1 MGRHSRRGPAPKGD
15 TADTTTTAAAAARG
29 VRDAPDARYD
39 DRRDTGQGAALPRQ
53 QAQGTPPHGTPVHG
67 YGAPARG
74 RPAPGVPPVPD
85 GWQQSGTPARGVP
98 RYGGQTQGAAGSGGQ
113 GQGAPGY
120 GGQSRGA
127 PGSGGQGQGA
137 PGYGG
142 QGQGAPGYGDGTP
155 PRGVPQYGEGTPAHG
170 FPRHGN
176 AAPAQGPPRPGGGP
190 PPQGGPRHGDGTPPH
205 GVPGYGGG
213 TPPHGVPGYGGGTPP
228 HGVPRSADGTPAH
241 GTPRVRGGHP
251 EQQETGG
258 GWKNLHG
265 RTAAGAGYG
274 APAAGQGVPLPR
286 QRQAPVEGPRRDY
299 VEAFDESDDLFTP
312 RKPVTRGPADP
323 YAAVTDWDGA
333 PDTGVPSDTDTN
345 TDAVDDE
352 PPTGVPA
359 QTRGGKGRAFTG
371 IAAAAVTTVLA
382 VVVAGQVADEHDS
395 PSVQSQSAGE
405 QARDARESASRGDD
419 RATPDAP
426 TAEPLTYEQQMD
438 RRFPLA
444 ATRAGT
450 GTFYAVKGI
459 GKAPGKGRK
468 VTYRVD
474 VERGLD
480 LDGALFAEAVHRT
493 LNDRRSWAHDGLA
506 FERIETGDAEFVIT
520 LASPETTADWC
531 AKSGLDTTEDNVS
544 CDSAATERVMINAY
558 RWAQGAETYGD
569 KMFAYRQMLINHEI
583 GHRLGHNHVTCDK
596 DGDLAPVMQQQ
607 TKFLEYG
614 GISCRPNAWPYPKG

>member
-15 TADTTTTAAAAARG
+15 TADTTAAARG
-29 VRDAPDARYD
+29 VRDAPEARYD
-39 DRRDTGQGAALPRQ
+39 DRWDAGQGAARPQRQ
-53 QAQGTPPHGTPVHG
+53 TQDTPPYGTPPHGTPVHG
-67 YGAPARG
+67 YGAPG
-74 RPAPGVPPVPD
+74 APSVPD
-85 GWQQSGTPARGVP
+85 GRQRNGTPARGVP
-98 RYGGQTQGAAGSGGQ
+98 RYGDPA
-113 GQGAPGY
+113 QGAPRY
-120 GGQSRGA
+120 GDGTPPRGV
-127 PGSGGQGQGA
+127 PR
-137 PGYGG
+137 
-142 QGQGAPGYGDGTP
+142 YGDGTP

-170 FPRHGN
+170 FPRYGN
-176 AAPAQGPPRPGGGP
+176 GTPAQGAPRP
-190 PPQGGPRHGDGTPPH
+190 GDGTPAH
-205 GVPGYGGG
+205 GVPGFGDR
-213 TPPHGVPGYGGGTPP
+213 TPPN
-228 HGVPRSADGTPAH
+228 GVPRYADGTPAH

-251 EQQETGG
+251 EQPDDGG
-258 GWKNLHG
+258 GWRALHG
-265 RTAAGAGYG
+265 RSAAGAGHG
-274 APAAGQGVPLPR
+274 APAAGRGVPLPR

-312 RKPVTRGPADP
+312 RKPVTRRPADP
-323 YAAVTDWDGA
+323 YATVTDWDSA
-333 PDTGVPSDTDTN
+333 PATGVPSDTG
-345 TDAVDDE
+345 AGVVDDE

-371 IAAAAVTTVLA
+371 MAAAAVTTVLA
-382 VVVAGQVADEHDS
+382 VVVAGQVADGPDS

-405 QARDARESASRGDD
+405 QARDVRDSTSRGDD
-419 RATPDAP
+419 RATPGAP
-426 TAEPLTYEQQMD
+426 TAKPLTYEQQMD
-438 RRFPLA
+438 RKFPPA

-450 GTFYAVKGI
+450 GKFYAVKGI
-459 GKAPGKGRK
+459 DRAPGKGRK
-468 VTYRVD
+468 ITYRVD

-493 LNDRRSWAHDGLA
+493 LNDRRSWAHDGLT
-506 FERIETGDAEFVIT
+506 FERIESGDAEFVIT

-544 CDSAATERVMINAY
+544 CDSAATERVLINAY

-614 GISCRPNAWPYPKG
+614 GISCRPNPWPYPKG

>member
-1 MGRHSRRGPAPKGD
+1 MGRHSRRGPAPKSD
-15 TADTTTTAAAAARG
+15 TADTTTAAAAARG
-29 VRDAPDARYD
+29 ARDAPETRYD
-39 DRRDTGQGAALPRQ
+39 DRRDTGQGAALPGQ
-53 QAQGTPPHGTPVHG
+53 QAQGTPPQGTPPHGTPVHG
-67 YGAPARG
+67 YGSPGRG
-74 RPAPGVPPVPD
+74 PVPGVPPVPD
-85 GWQQSGTPARGVP
+85 GWQQGGTPAHGVP
-98 RYGGQTQGAAGSGGQ
+98 RYGGQQ
-113 GQGAPGY
+113 QGAPRY
-120 GGQSRGA
+120 GGQPQGGPGRRGQVQ
-127 PGSGGQGQGA
+127 GG
-137 PGYGG
+137 
-142 QGQGAPGYGDGTP
+142 PGYGDGTP
-155 PRGVPQYGEGTPAHG
+155 PRGVPQYAEGTPAHG
-170 FPRHGN
+170 LPRQGSE
-176 AAPAQGPPRPGGGP
+176 APAQGPPRPGSGP
-190 PPQGGPRHGDGTPPH
+190 PPHGVPRYGDGTPPH
-205 GVPGYGGG
+205 GVPRYG
-213 TPPHGVPGYGGGTPP
+213 
-228 HGVPRSADGTPAH
+228 DGTPAH

-251 EQQETGG
+251 EQLETGG
-258 GWKNLHG
+258 GWGNLHG
-265 RTAAGAGYG
+265 RAADDAGYG

-286 QRQAPVEGPRRDY
+286 QRQAPVGGPRRDY
-299 VEAFDESDDLFTP
+299 VEAFDGSDDLFTP
-312 RKPVTRGPADP
+312 RKPVTRSPADP
-323 YAAVTDWDGA
+323 YAAVTDRDGA
-333 PDTGVPSDTDTN
+333 PGTGVPSDTDTDAD
-345 TDAVDDE
+345 TGAVDDE

-371 IAAAAVTTVLA
+371 MAAAAVTTVLA

-395 PSVQSQSAGE
+395 PGVQSQSAGE
-405 QARDARESASRGDD
+405 QARDAREPASRGDD

-426 TAEPLTYEQQMD
+426 TAKPLTYEQQMD
-438 RRFPLA
+438 RTFPLA

-450 GTFYAVKGI
+450 GKFYAVKGI
-459 GKAPGKGRK
+459 DKAPGKGRK

-506 FERIETGDAEFVIT
+506 FERIETGEAEFVIT

-607 TKFLEYG
+607 TKFLEYD